1 MSELNI
7 YQDCTK
13 EDLKRIDAGLVQ
25 WNFEKLYTDQ
35 EPLVDDIN
43 LALRNE
49 NGKIYGG
56 LVSYIYYY
64 ILEIQLL
71 WVHKDYHSMGYGTKL
86 LKEAESIAKERGCTM
101 IKLDTFDFQAP
112 NFYKKHGYEVFG
124 VLDNSPKEHKRFFL
138 KKEIY

>member
-13 EDLKRIDAGLVQ
+13 EDLKKIDDGIVQ

-35 EPLVDDIN
+35 EPLVDDVN

-49 NGKIYGG
+49 NGEICGG

-71 WVHKDYHSMGYGTKL
+71 WVDKDYHYMGYGTKL
-86 LKEAESIAKERGCTM
+86 LKEAEEIAKDKGCTM
-101 IKLDTFDFQAP
+101 VKLDTFDFQAP

-124 VLDNSPKEHKRFFL
+124 VLDNSPKGHKRFFL
-138 KKEIY
+138 KKELN

>member
-1 MSELNI
+1 MNDLNI

-13 EDLKRIDAGLVQ
+13 EDLKKIDDGIVQ

-35 EPLVDDIN
+35 EPLVDDVN
-43 LALRNE
+43 LVLRNE
-49 NGKIYGG
+49 NEELCGG

-71 WVHKDYHSMGYGTKL
+71 WVHKDYHYMGYGTKL
-86 LKEAESIAKERGCTM
+86 LKEAEDIAKDKGCTM
-101 IKLDTFDFQAP
+101 VKLDTFDFQAP

-124 VLDNSPKEHKRFFL
+124 VLDNSPKGHKRFFL
-138 KKEIY
+138 KKELY